1 MSYEF
6 FDTEPEDAWSP
17 GDRIRELIDNLRQR
31 LALLGEH
38 TRISGH
44 ADDHEWVEELTDR
57 LEHWRRTRTDTA
69 TERDFVRAN
78 DIARH
83 IEVIRERIGG

>member
-1 MSYEF
+1 M
-6 FDTEPEDAWSP
+6 
-17 GDRIRELIDNLRQR
+17 RELIDNLRQR

-44 ADDHEWVEELTDR
+44 ADDHEWLEELADR
-57 LEHWRRTRTDTA
+57 LEHWRRTRIDTA

-78 DIARH
+78 DIQRH
-83 IEVIRERIGG
+83 IEHVRDRIGG